1 MKTIFSRQ
9 PVAAIA
15 GQFDSGETLVV
26 LKFSERA
33 FPLVDV
39 FDGELYKTVGKTND
53 TAPAWLLTKGFNLY
67 YGQIRSFKNFEREE
81 CEFTKEGVMKELS
94 LCRVHIGQ
102 RSLM

>member
-53 TAPAWLLTKGFNLY
+53 TAPAWLLTKGFKLY